1 MLAMSDAF
9 MMLIIIITFP
19 LNKHVFQ
26 ESKNASWRLMMF
38 SCTNHLFFPHF
49 SIALQV
55 FCLGVGLL
63 EAKIWHEFESCI
75 IYALSALACS
85 SCNRFSPVN
94 KHIDVLPPSKRLN
107 QSHHWLYIVPM
118 KIITFLFKVYFTT
131 LSIDR
136 N

>member
-1 MLAMSDAF
+1 
-9 MMLIIIITFP
+9 
-19 LNKHVFQ
+19 
-26 ESKNASWRLMMF
+26 MMF
-38 SCTNHLFFPHF
+38 PCTNHLFSPHF

-107 QSHHWLYIVPM
+107 QSHHQLYIVPM
-118 KIITFLFKVYFTT
+118 KIITFLFKEYFTT

-136 N
+136 DFLFQPRNKARVEVSTKKNFNREWNRITD